1 MAFLLRALGSC
12 LEHSVFECCSHAPH
26 RVAFS
31 FSRCVALCVA
41 LCGVWWKILCLRGE
55 LCPKPSHTE
64 PGWFYLVERAARKV
78 RVFEFLLRSK
88 KANNKARLNQ
98 TSSEREKRSSTLISD
113 MFSRYNKKRRR
124 SSLPFGNRVFP
135 RQAWVLAR
143 HWTNFPQFTN
153 RCYHMAFKH
162 CQKYPIKV
170 FAF

>member
-1 MAFLLRALGSC
+1 MDALHIHPIKLLSC
-12 LEHSVFECCSHAPH
+12 FSLC
-26 RVAFS
+26 VAF
-31 FSRCVALCVA
+31 CVA
-41 LCGVWWKILCLRGE
+41 LCGVWCKALCLSGE
-55 LCPKPSHTE
+55 LYLKPSDKE
-64 PGWFYLVERAARKV
+64 PGWFYQVERVARKV
-78 RVFEFLLRSK
+78 MVFQSLLRSK